1 MLSEQ
6 DFDVLDAIRR
16 YRDTAASGR
25 YLELRK
31 RFGLTQGD
39 VAGVVGVGVAAL
51 GHYETGRRLPAG
63 ERALRYG
70 RFMEELERRLASGDT
85 EIDGAD

>member
-16 YRDTAASGR
+16 YRDAASSGR

-31 RFGLTQGD
+31 HFGMTQGQ
-39 VAGVVGVGVAAL
+39 VAEVVGVGVAAL
-51 GHYETGRRLPAG
+51 GHYETGRRLPTG

-70 RFMEELERRLASGDT
+70 RFMEELERRLADDSTAVSGSR
-85 EIDGAD
+85 